1 MSVLSKRSLEYIS
14 PSYPKVRS
22 PNIFISQ
29 LSIILQIPGAAASI
43 DTETLDRSI
52 AMINYAE
59 PKTLE
64 SLLAVLDLPVVTV
77 GKRSRMHLQTS
88 AKGAFEISIRCFL
101 T

>member
-64 SLLAVLDLPVVTV
+64 SLLAVLDLSNVTV
-77 GKRSRMHLQTS
+77 RTRGQWPNAWTFRLQQKGHL
-88 AKGAFEISIRCFL
+88 K
-101 T
+101 